1 MADDTDDIEA
11 LAAEYVLGTLDADER
26 RAAVARMAA
35 DPEFARRVGRWQM
48 QLQPLAEAAGEAA
61 VHPDLFHRIAG
72 QIGGA
77 RPTATKSPAGAGAN
91 VVELRRTV
99 RRWRWSAGI
108 AAAAAVVLLA
118 VVVTD
123 HMRPPETQFVATL
136 TPQGGEPAF
145 VLTVD
150 TVTSTLTIRRIAGA
164 APADK
169 SYELW
174 AVEPGQQPKSL
185 GVVEQAAYTRQLP
198 YDPNNLVF
206 AISLEPKGGSPTG
219 VATGP
224 IVYSGPLVKSD

>member
-11 LAAEYVLGTLDADER
+11 LAAEYVLGTLDSGER
-26 RAAVARMAA
+26 RAALSRLSA
-35 DPEFARRVGRWQM
+35 DPAFAKRVGEWQVR
-48 QLQPLAEAAGEAA
+48 LQPLADNVPAAA
-61 VHPDLFHRIAG
+61 VHPDLFNRIATRVAAEPR
-72 QIGGA
+72 GA
-77 RPTATKSPAGAGAN
+77 RVSDAGSN
-91 VVELRRTV
+91 VVELRRAI
-99 RRWRWSAGI
+99 RRWRWSSGI

-123 HMRPPETQFVATL
+123 HIRPSPTEFVATL

-150 TVTSTLTIRRIAGA
+150 TVKSTLTIRRIAGA
-164 APADK
+164 APPDK

-185 GVVEQAAYTRQLP
+185 GVVEQAAYTRELP
-198 YDPNNLVF
+198 YDPSNLVF

-224 IVYSGPLVKSD
+224 ILYSGPLVKSD